1 MLPHVTLRSEVPYS
15 ALYGLF
21 LDAVLY
27 RHTYKADI
35 GVGGMA
41 YNPSYVEL
49 NFVVSYGSIPKQK
62 ESFHPGAMLGILF
75 SVCFFFLYSG
85 YKGWLVEY
93 DWRTG
98 IEYDKEDVASLV
110 GGDKRKI
117 VTPYVCR
124 RFCKWPVY
132 YIEEYPQAGFKY
144 IAPDFLRCCLG
155 INDAE

>member
-1 MLPHVTLRSEVPYS
+1 MLPRVASRSEVPYS

-62 ESFHPGAMLGILF
+62 SPFTLVRCWEYFFPCVSSFCTAVTKAGLWSMIGE
-75 SVCFFFLYSG
+75 
-85 YKGWLVEY
+85 LV
-93 DWRTG
+93 
-98 IEYDKEDVASLV
+98 
-110 GGDKRKI
+110 
-117 VTPYVCR
+117 
-124 RFCKWPVY
+124 
-132 YIEEYPQAGFKY
+132 
-144 IAPDFLRCCLG
+144 
-155 INDAE
+155 

>member
-35 GVGGMA
+35 GVSGMA

-49 NFVVSYGSIPKQK
+49 NLVVSYGSIPKQK
-62 ESFHPGAMLGILF
+62 DYFHPGAMLGILF
-75 SVCFFFLYSG
+75 AVFFFFLYSG

-98 IEYDKEDVASLV
+98 IEYEKEDVAALIR
-110 GGDKRKI
+110 GDKRKI
-117 VTPYVCR
+117 LSPTFAADSVNGPIIILKNIR
-124 RFCKWPVY
+124 K
-132 YIEEYPQAGFKY
+132 
-144 IAPDFLRCCLG
+144 PDLSTLLLIFY
-155 INDAE
+155 AVVWA

>member
-1 MLPHVTLRSEVPYS
+1 MLPRVTLRSEVPYS

-62 ESFHPGAMLGILF
+62 RVLSPWCDVGNTF
-75 SVCFFFLYSG
+75 SVCFFFCTAVTKAGLWSMIG
-85 YKGWLVEY
+85 ELV
-93 DWRTG
+93 
-98 IEYDKEDVASLV
+98 
-110 GGDKRKI
+110 
-117 VTPYVCR
+117 
-124 RFCKWPVY
+124 
-132 YIEEYPQAGFKY
+132 
-144 IAPDFLRCCLG
+144 
-155 INDAE
+155 